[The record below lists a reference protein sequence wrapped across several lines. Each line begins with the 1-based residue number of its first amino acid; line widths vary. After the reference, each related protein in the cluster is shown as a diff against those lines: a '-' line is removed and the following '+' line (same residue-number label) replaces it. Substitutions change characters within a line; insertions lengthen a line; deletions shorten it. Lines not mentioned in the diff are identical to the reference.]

1 MAAAA
6 PMTDEEIAAVHEAAH
21 AVFAMLG
28 PWTRLAGP
36 VALVRWGEG
45 DVVMGTDG
53 QAIGRAL
60 AADPGFDLDLPRLDL
75 VRALLA
81 GPAAE
86 RLLAERGRAALT
98 EADLAATS
106 AGDYGVA
113 AEQLA
118 ALRRPGPDV
127 AALEGEVRRR
137 LEEPALWS
145 LVERFAA
152 VLLER
157 RSLTADE
164 AERALKAL
172 NAGAPAEAQVPAA
185 RRRLRLGLLAFIA
198 WEAWWAY
205 EFVTAPIPDE
215 EMHTVAALLFG
226 AVIPGALAALLG
238 VTILAV
244 RLVRWSRRA

>member
-1 MAAAA
+1 
-6 PMTDEEIAAVHEAAH
+6 MTDEEIAAVHEAAH
-21 AVFAMLG
+21 AVFAVLG
-28 PWTRLAGP
+28 PWTRLHGP

-53 QAIGRAL
+53 PAIGRTL
-60 AADPGFDLDLPRLDL
+60 AADPGFDLDRPRLDL
-75 VRALLA
+75 VQALLA

-86 RLLAERGRAALT
+86 RLLVERGRAALT

-106 AGDYGVA
+106 AGDYGVV

-118 ALRRPGPDV
+118 SLRRPGPDL
-127 AALEGEVRRR
+127 AALEREVRRR
-137 LEEPALWS
+137 LEEPGLWS

-157 RSLTADE
+157 RSLTAED
-164 AERALKAL
+164 AERVLKAL
-172 NAGAPAEAQVPAA
+172 SAGASAEAEVPAPH
-185 RRRLRLGLLAFIA
+185 RPIRLGLVAFIA

-205 EFVTAPIPDE
+205 EFVTAPNPDE

-244 RLVRWSRRA
+244 RLVRWNRRA